1 MIKKYYE
8 LTKPGL
14 VYGNAIAVI
23 AGFAL
28 ASRGLPAQAGNFNFT
43 LFLQTLAGISLVMA
57 SGCVFNNY
65 IDRDIDALMERT
77 KDRALVIGAVSGRGT
92 IVFGTCLGVVGF
104 LALAVWTNLLTVIVA
119 LTGFFFYVLLYTI
132 LWKRRSV
139 YGTVIGSAAGAV
151 PPVVGYVA
159 VSNSFDAGA
168 AILFSILALWQMPH
182 FYAIAIRRL
191 DDYRAAKIPVL
202 PVVRG
207 VRLTKVAILFYIIA
221 FIIAAAMLAVL
232 GYAGKMYLAV
242 VLTIG
247 VIWLALAIRGFWIAD
262 DQRWARG
269 IFLTSLIV
277 LTLLCAV
284 IIVGG

>member
-1 MIKKYYE
+1 
-8 LTKPGL
+8 
-14 VYGNAIAVI
+14 
-23 AGFAL
+23 
-28 ASRGLPAQAGNFNFT
+28 
-43 LFLQTLAGISLVMA
+43 
-57 SGCVFNNY
+57 
-65 IDRDIDALMERT
+65 
-77 KDRALVIGAVSGRGT
+77 
-92 IVFGTCLGVVGF
+92 
-104 LALAVWTNLLTVIVA
+104 
-119 LTGFFFYVLLYTI
+119 
-132 LWKRRSV
+132 
-139 YGTVIGSAAGAV
+139 
-151 PPVVGYVA
+151 